1 MVIIKYNNS
10 NLGKR
15 YIRIRYENWEY
26 IESCP
31 YDNLADIKL
40 KGFILWTLQDD
51 RTNKRKNKTTIKTS

>member
-51 RTNKRKNKTTIKTS
+51 RTNNSNDKRKAKAS